1 MPTFDTPEPI
11 LVSLELGVG
20 DIRIAAS
27 ERTDTTVEVSPSD
40 PAQKSDVT
48 AAAETRVEFTGG
60 KLLVRAPKGWRQ
72 WTLRGGVESVDVRIG
87 LPAGSELRG
96 EAGVAGLRCT
106 GPLGECRFKTGIG
119 EIRVEQAGPAQLRTG
134 GGDITVDRAGSHAEL
149 TTGMGSIRVGSIDGT
164 GVVKNSNGDIWI
176 GAARGELRANAANGK
191 IAVDRADAGVAAKTA
206 NGDVGVGDVATG
218 AILAETACGRIE
230 VGVRAGVAA
239 WLDLDTRCG
248 NVHNFL
254 GAAEGPE
261 AGEDPVEVRA
271 RSAFG
276 DITVRRAADLPHAE
290 RPAVSRPGAGQRS

>member
-60 KLLVRAPKGWRQ
+60 RLLVRAAKGWRL
-72 WTLRGGVESVDVRIG
+72 WTLRGGGESVDVRIG

-96 EAGVAGLRCT
+96 DAGVAGLRCT

-119 EIRVEQAGPAQLRTG
+119 EIRIEQAGPVQLKTG
-134 GGDITVDRAGSHAEL
+134 GGDISIDRAVSHAEV
-149 TTGMGSIRVGSIDGT
+149 TTRTGTIRVGSIDGT
-164 GVVKNSNGDIWI
+164 GVIRNSNGDTWV
-176 GAARGELRANAANGK
+176 GTAGGDLRVSAANGR
-191 IAVDRADAGVAAKTA
+191 IDVVRADAGVTAKTA
-206 NGDVGVGDVATG
+206 NGDVGVGEVANG
-218 AILAETACGRIE
+218 AILAETARGTIA
-230 VGVRAGVAA
+230 VGVRDGIAA

-248 NVHNFL
+248 NVENRL
-254 GAAEGPE
+254 DAAERPA
-261 AGEDPVEVRA
+261 AGEDAVEVRA

-276 DITVRRAADLPHAE
+276 DITVRRAAEPSTAE
-290 RPAVSRPGAGQRS
+290 RPTVSRARPAHRS